1 MKGRMTHHEGLKNEV
16 VHHEEGMK
24 PLKRKHGGRTK
35 KHEGKEH
42 KKHGGEVKGEKSA
55 HRIDKRARGGRMTPK
70 EPLSGAGK
78 MTGGVKDSDEDE
90 GERRSGGRLTAKSR
104 NALPASDFAL
114 PGRRYPVEDAS
125 HARNALS
132 RVSQNGTAA
141 EKAAVRRKV
150 HEKYPG
156 IGQS

>member
-1 MKGRMTHHEGLKNEV
+1 MKGEV
-16 VHHEEGMK
+16 THHEEGMT

-42 KKHGGEVKGEKSA
+42 KKHGGEVRGEKPMKRA
-55 HRIDKRARGGRMTPK
+55 DKRARGGRMTPS

-90 GERRSGGRLTAKSR
+90 SDRSSGGRLTAKR
-104 NALPASDFAL
+104 RDALPASDFAV

-125 HARNALS
+125 HARNALA
-132 RVSQNGTAA
+132 RVSQHGSPA

-150 HEKYPG
+150 HEKFPG